1 MNGNQPELGVT
12 ATDLAFL
19 TAHVRDTK
27 LLTGVSFDHVPGLV
41 AALHGA
47 CVVSRYVEE
56 GRLRGLGVAVDRGL
70 ERDIIA
76 VATQPAAR
84 GKGIA
89 GRLVVNLVRA
99 HVDARPENRALA
111 SVWPGLANAA
121 GVLLATGFETSAG
134 AVRFERG
141 VDSFKPASAS
151 PGLRWVEAAGEPDDR
166 RNRLV
171 AAAVAA
177 YPGEASVAASLA
189 SLSTAEGGFVTIGFA
204 GNDARVV
211 AAGFQNGRAL
221 RIVML
226 YASEVLKDH
235 AAAEHLMARIVDR
248 ARDAGL
254 SSLVVESARPVAR
267 TVHAI
272 FRIGFRATEASAGF
286 RLGPIPLRTPPHV
299 FAV

>member
-1 MNGNQPELGVT
+1 MLGNPSELGVT
-12 ATDLAFL
+12 APDLAFL

-41 AALHGA
+41 AALRGA
-47 CVVSRYVEE
+47 CVVSRYVED
-56 GRLRGLGVAVDRGL
+56 GRIRGVGVAVDRGL
-70 ERDIIA
+70 ERDVIA

-84 GKGIA
+84 GKGVA
-89 GRLVVNLVRA
+89 GRLLTNLVRS

-141 VDSFKPASAS
+141 VDAFKPASAA

-166 RNRLV
+166 RKRLV

-177 YPGEASVAASLA
+177 YPGDASVAASLT
-189 SLSTAEGGFVTIGFA
+189 SLSTAEGGFATIGFA

-211 AAGFQNGRAL
+211 AAGFQDGRSL

-235 AAAEHLMARIVDR
+235 AAAEHLLARLADR
-248 ARDAGL
+248 ARDSGL
-254 SSLVVESARPVAR
+254 ATLVVESARPVVR
-267 TVHAI
+267 TVHAM

-286 RLGPIPLRTPPHV
+286 RLGPIPQRTPPHV